1 MAVFVLRRVF
11 ASRLGGSMQT
21 ELIKTKIEQIVQESI
36 TQLRAIHIDHLE
48 RKWIAVSIL
57 IIALLVGIICIDAL
71 FHGVNPP
78 SKVETI
84 DSASLHLSKEF
95 AEENLG
101 VQTDDKGNVVV
112 RMVAGRYSFFPKH
125 IDIPAE
131 TAITFRWVSMDV
143 LHGVHIPMTN
153 MSTMIVP
160 GYVAEVTTT
169 FPKPGEY
176 PLLCNEFCG
185 LGHNHMWSNI
195 SVIAKEDWTAKAN
208 TPPPAPATK

>member
-1 MAVFVLRRVF
+1 MQIETIIQKYHILTGQCVDFVRDF
-11 ASRLGGSMQT
+11 Y
-21 ELIKTKIEQIVQESI
+21 E
-36 TQLRAIHIDHLE
+36 QLRSVHVEQLE
-48 RKWIAVSIL
+48 RKWITIT
-57 IIALLVGIICIDAL
+57 LLVIGLLVVIIVGDAF

-84 DSASLHLSKEF
+84 DSAKLHLSKEF
-95 AEENLG
+95 AESNLG
-101 VQTDDKGNVVV
+101 VQLDDKGEIMV

-125 IDIPAE
+125 IAVPAE
-131 TAITFRWVSMDV
+131 TKITFRWVSMDV

-160 GYVAEVTTT
+160 GYVAEITTS

-176 PLLCNEFCG
+176 PVLCNEYCG

-195 SVIAKEDWTAKAN
+195 SVIAKEDWTL
-208 TPPPAPATK
+208 PATVPAEGIKP

>member
-1 MAVFVLRRVF
+1 
-11 ASRLGGSMQT
+11 MQIAP
-21 ELIKTKIEQIVQESI
+21 LKLKCEQFIRDFCS
-36 TQLRAIHIDHLE
+36 QLLSIHIDRLE
-48 RKWIAVSIL
+48 RKWITISLMVIGL
-57 IIALLVGIICIDAL
+57 FVGIITIDAF

-84 DSASLHLSKEF
+84 NSANLHLSKEF

-101 VQTDDKGNVVV
+101 VQVDDKGQIIV

-125 IDIPAE
+125 IDVPAE
-131 TAITFRWVSMDV
+131 TKLTFRWVSMDV

-160 GYVAEVTTT
+160 GYVAEITTT

-176 PLLCNEFCG
+176 PLLCNEYCG

-195 SVIAKEDWTAKAN
+195 SVIAKEDWKAPVKTPAKGGSN
-208 TPPPAPATK
+208 ND

>member
-1 MAVFVLRRVF
+1 MQIDGLLRKCHDLAGKCVDF
-11 ASRLGGSMQT
+11 
-21 ELIKTKIEQIVQESI
+21 
-36 TQLRAIHIDHLE
+36 TQDFYRQFQSVHVDHLE
-48 RKWIAVSIL
+48 RKWINITIL
-57 IIALLVGIICIDAL
+57 TVGLLVFIITIDAF

-84 DSASLHLSKEF
+84 DSARLHLSKEF
-95 AEENLG
+95 TENNLG
-101 VQTDDKGNVVV
+101 VQLDDKGAIVI

-125 IDIPAE
+125 ISVPAE
-131 TAITFRWVSMDV
+131 TKLTFRWVSMDV

-160 GYVAEVTTT
+160 GYVAEITTT

-176 PLLCNEFCG
+176 PVLCNEYCG

-195 SVIAKEDWTAKAN
+195 SVISKEDWAAPKAVTTN
-208 TPPPAPATK
+208 KEPDNG

>member
-1 MAVFVLRRVF
+1 MQIESSKSAFKHLLKEVL
-11 ASRLGGSMQT
+11 A
-21 ELIKTKIEQIVQESI
+21 QIN
-36 TQLRAIHIDHLE
+36 TTHIDQLE
-48 RKWIAVSIL
+48 RKWITISLLV
-57 IIALLVGIICIDAL
+57 IALMVGIITLDAL
-71 FHGVNPP
+71 LHGINPP

-95 AEENLG
+95 AEDNLG
-101 VQTDDKGNVVV
+101 VKVEANGDIVI

-125 IDIPAE
+125 IDVPAE
-131 TAITFRWVSMDV
+131 TKLTFRWVSTDV

-160 GYVAEVTTT
+160 GYVAQITTT

-176 PLLCNEFCG
+176 PLLCNEYCG

-195 SVIAKEDWTAKAN
+195 SVIAKEDWQAPVSTPAKGVQQ
-208 TPPPAPATK
+208 

>member
-1 MAVFVLRRVF
+1 M
-11 ASRLGGSMQT
+11 
-21 ELIKTKIEQIVQESI
+21 EIEPLKQKCEQSVRDFYS
-36 TQLRAIHIDHLE
+36 QLCAIHIDRLE
-48 RKWIAVSIL
+48 RKWITISLLVIG
-57 IIALLVGIICIDAL
+57 LLVGIITIDAL

-101 VQTDDKGNVVV
+101 VQMDDKGQVVV

-125 IDIPAE
+125 IDVPAE
-131 TAITFRWVSMDV
+131 TQLVFRWVSMDV

-160 GYVAEVTTT
+160 GYVAEVTTII
-169 FPKPGEY
+169 PKPGEY
-176 PLLCNEFCG
+176 PLLCNEYCG

-195 SVIAKEDWTAKAN
+195 SVIAKENWTAPVKVPVKGGSEN
-208 TPPPAPATK
+208 E

>member
-1 MAVFVLRRVF
+1 MQIDAILQKCHDLAGKCVDF
-11 ASRLGGSMQT
+11 AQDFYRQFQS
-21 ELIKTKIEQIVQESI
+21 V
-36 TQLRAIHIDHLE
+36 HVDHLE
-48 RKWIAVSIL
+48 RKWINITILTIGLLVSI
-57 IIALLVGIICIDAL
+57 ITIDAF

-84 DSASLHLSKEF
+84 DSARLHLSKEF
-95 AEENLG
+95 AESNLG
-101 VQTDDKGNVVV
+101 VQKDGNGAIVI

-125 IDIPAE
+125 ISVPAE
-131 TAITFRWVSMDV
+131 TKLTFRWVSMDV

-160 GYVAEVTTT
+160 GYVAEITTT

-176 PLLCNEFCG
+176 PVLCNEYCG

-195 SVIAKEDWTAKAN
+195 SVIAKEDWVAPAN
-208 TPPPAPATK
+208 TIANKEPNNG

>member
-1 MAVFVLRRVF
+1 
-11 ASRLGGSMQT
+11 MQIEPLKQKCEQLFRDFYT
-21 ELIKTKIEQIVQESI
+21 EF
-36 TQLRAIHIDHLE
+36 RGIHIDQLE
-48 RKWIAVSIL
+48 RKWITISMVVIGL
-57 IIALLVGIICIDAL
+57 FVGIITIDAF

-95 AEENLG
+95 AEDNLG
-101 VQTDDKGNVVV
+101 VQVDDKDNVTV

-125 IDIPAE
+125 ITVPAE
-131 TAITFRWVSMDV
+131 TPITLRWVSMDV

-160 GYVAEVTTT
+160 GYVAEITTT

-176 PLLCNEFCG
+176 PVLCNEYCG

-195 SVIAKEDWTAKAN
+195 SVIAKEDWAAPVKLPAKGGLN
-208 TPPPAPATK
+208 HE

>member
-1 MAVFVLRRVF
+1 
-11 ASRLGGSMQT
+11 MQI
-21 ELIKTKIEQIVQESI
+21 EPIIQKCHDLIGLCVDFIQDFCA
-36 TQLRAIHIDHLE
+36 QLRSVHVDRLE
-48 RKWIAVSIL
+48 RKWINITLL
-57 IIALLVGIICIDAL
+57 IIGLLVAIITIDAF

-84 DSASLHLSKEF
+84 DSARLHLSKEF
-95 AEENLG
+95 AENNLG
-101 VQTDDKGNVVV
+101 VQLDGKGAIVV

-125 IDIPAE
+125 ISVPSE
-131 TAITFRWVSMDV
+131 TKLTFRWVSMDV

-160 GYVAEVTTT
+160 GYVAEITTS

-176 PLLCNEFCG
+176 PVLCNEYCG

-195 SVIAKEDWTAKAN
+195 SVIAKEDWD
-208 TPPPAPATK
+208 APSKLIADKEPNNG

>member
-1 MAVFVLRRVF
+1 
-11 ASRLGGSMQT
+11 MQIAALKAKYT
-21 ELIKTKIEQIVQESI
+21 QLYREIVK
-36 TQLRAIHIDHLE
+36 QLRAIHIDHLE
-48 RKWIAVSIL
+48 RKWIAISI
-57 IIALLVGIICIDAL
+57 IVIALMVGIITMDAL

-84 DSASLHLSKEF
+84 DSASLHLSEEF

-101 VQTDDKGNVVV
+101 VKVDDKGNVVV

-125 IDIPAE
+125 IDVPAE

-153 MSTMIVP
+153 MNTMIVP
-160 GYVAEVTTT
+160 GYVAEITTT

-176 PLLCNEFCG
+176 PLLCNEYCG

-195 SVIAKEDWTAKAN
+195 SVIAKEDWTAQLN
-208 TPPPAPATK
+208 TMAPATNGGSNNE